1 MQGAES
7 TAVQQPFLQLYGRSS
22 VNTSVADVFEA
33 TPSDLVAGFNQRSMC
48 TRDVEVCLSSY
59 LGSQE

>member
-7 TAVQQPFLQLYGRSS
+7 TAVQQEFLQLYGRSS
-22 VNTSVADVFEA
+22 NTSVADLFEA